1 MKKHPEVIRL
11 HPNTAPSWARLRHV
25 IEQTDRSYSILGD
38 KLKDIEILDLAVKVA
53 LDRFDHK
60 HIHDDPENAKGE
72 PIRSNIPSENIMARL
87 DDLEAAVKTL
97 KEKIT

>member
-25 IEQTDRSYSILGD
+25 IEQTDRSYSILGE
-38 KLKDIEILDLAVKVA
+38 KLKDIEILDLAVKAA

-60 HIHDDPENAKGE
+60 HISATPEE
-72 PIRSNIPSENIMARL
+72 ILTARL
-87 DDLEAAVKTL
+87 ETLEAAVKTL
-97 KEKIT
+97 TEKMT